1 MLTHDETRV
10 RETLEKE
17 RRRRRLS
24 LHENRWRI
32 EEETMEE
39 GVGCVKRLKAPS
51 IDVDRADRGLSRG
64 LLRHFT

>member
-17 RRRRRLS
+17 RRRRRRRLS

-32 EEETMEE
+32 EEETRRREWAALN
-39 GVGCVKRLKAPS
+39 G
-51 IDVDRADRGLSRG
+51 
-64 LLRHFT
+64 

>member
-17 RRRRRLS
+17 RRRRLS

-32 EEETMEE
+32 EEETRRREWAALN
-39 GVGCVKRLKAPS
+39 G
-51 IDVDRADRGLSRG
+51 
-64 LLRHFT
+64 